1 MLNWNVAI
9 VWIVS
14 LTIAFG
20 VFKLVRFVIKL
31 AEKEDEMVQE
41 YEKIRNGILETT
53 CCEDHFHRLHNRL
66 LLHNYFLP
74 IELCLDRK

>member
-14 LTIAFG
+14 LAIAFG

-41 YEKIRNGILETT
+41 YEKDQKRNS
-53 CCEDHFHRLHNRL
+53 
-66 LLHNYFLP
+66 
-74 IELCLDRK
+74 